1 MTSHR
6 FTAIGILPK
15 FQAAKMEKQMAGIT
29 VQIVAGLTASSSSVS
44 ASGSIQHVIT
54 DTEVNSFGVQDGN
67 LKKGVG
73 KYFGKDPNDAY
84 LHSPTPWNDLYKT
97 YGWPQV
103 QTVLTVASAT
113 ITGITSQPVIIAQQT
128 FKNSSNKQGTFNVE
142 ISDTVTDTVESN
154 WSATNSI
161 DVTQTVE
168 YGISFLG
175 AKGGGSTSMSYTRT
189 WGEGGSK
196 SQSVAIGASQ
206 GVTVVLDPGE
216 SVLALL
222 TASRGVMKVRI
233 VYQASLIGST
243 AVNYNPTFKDHH
255 FWGLNLPSVMDAAQI
270 KNSLQFTEDIEIG
283 FYTNSEIEL
292 QDGSGKTVPALRAMA
307 AVDELPPA

>member
-1 MTSHR
+1 
-6 FTAIGILPK
+6 
-15 FQAAKMEKQMAGIT
+15 MAGIT
-29 VQIVAGLTASSSSVS
+29 VQIVAGLTTSSSSVS
-44 ASGSIQHVIT
+44 ASGSVQHIIT
-54 DTEVNSFGVQDGN
+54 DTEVNSFGVQDRN
-67 LKKGVG
+67 LKNAVG
-73 KYFGKDPNDAY
+73 KYFGKNPNDAY

-113 ITGITSQPVIIAQQT
+113 ITGITSQPVIVAQQT
-128 FKNSSNKQGTFNVE
+128 FKNNSNKQGTFNVG

-154 WSATNSI
+154 WSTTNSI

-175 AKGGGSTSMSYTRT
+175 TGGGGSTSMSYNRT
-189 WGEGGSK
+189 WGQGGSN
-196 SQSVAIGASQ
+196 SQSVAVGTSQ

-216 SVLALL
+216 SVLAQL
-222 TASRGVMKVRI
+222 TASRRVMKVRI
-233 VYQASLIGST
+233 VYQASLIGAT
-243 AVNYNPTFKDHH
+243 AINYNPTFKNHH
-255 FWGLNLPSVMDAAQI
+255 FWGLDLPSVMNAGQI

-292 QDGSGKTVPALRAMA
+292 KDPSGKTVPALKAMA
-307 AVDELPPA
+307 AVNELQPA

>member
-1 MTSHR
+1 
-6 FTAIGILPK
+6 
-15 FQAAKMEKQMAGIT
+15 MAGIT
-29 VQIVAGLTASSSSVS
+29 VQIVAGLTTSSSSVT
-44 ASGSIQHVIT
+44 ASGSVQHIIT

-67 LKKGVG
+67 LKNAVG
-73 KYFGKDPNDAY
+73 KYFGKNPNDAF

-113 ITGITSQPVIIAQQT
+113 ITGITSQPVIVAQQT
-128 FKNSSNKQGTFNVE
+128 FKNNSNKQGTFNVG

-154 WSATNSI
+154 WSTTNSI

-175 AKGGGSTSMSYTRT
+175 TGGGGSTSISYSRT
-189 WGEGGSK
+189 WGQGGSN
-196 SQSVAIGASQ
+196 SQSVAVGASQ

-216 SVLALL
+216 SVLAQL

-233 VYQASLIGST
+233 VYQASLIGAS
-243 AVNYNPTFKDHH
+243 AINYNPTFKDHH
-255 FWGLNLPSVMDAAQI
+255 FWGLDLPSVMNAAQI

-292 QDGSGKTVPALRAMA
+292 KDPSGKAVPALKAMA
-307 AVDELPPA
+307 AVNELQPA